1 MTPHLVDLLDRPW
14 TAEQLTDALVGRKA
28 VVNRMWRFMQHYDL
42 LLTPTLAVPAVPRRH
57 AGPREDRR
65 PDCQPRSSGWRSPF
79 RSTSPAS
86 PRPVPAGF
94 TTDGLPVGLQI
105 VGRHLGDAT
114 VLGAAAAY
122 ERASDWRDRRPALLE
137 TSEVA

>member
-1 MTPHLVDLLDRPW
+1 VPPFPVHMQGPEKVD
-14 TAEQLTDALVGRKA
+14 GRI
-28 VVNRMWRFMQHYDL
+28 V
-42 LLTPTLAVPAVPRRH
+42 
-57 AGPREDRR
+57 
-65 PDCQPRSSGWRSPF
+65 SPF
-79 RSTSPAS
+79 QWLSFTLPINLTGQPAIS
-86 PRPVPAGF
+86 VPAGL